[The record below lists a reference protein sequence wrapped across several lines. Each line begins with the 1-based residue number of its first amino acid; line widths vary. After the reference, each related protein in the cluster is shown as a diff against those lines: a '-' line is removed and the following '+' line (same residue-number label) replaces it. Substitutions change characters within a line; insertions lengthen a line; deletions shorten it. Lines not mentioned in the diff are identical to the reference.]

1 MANELSGRTNAI
13 LSLSL
18 SLSLSWEIQGRFAKL
33 PSAINRARL
42 MPEQRQTRVHEFT
55 SEIR

>member
-1 MANELSGRTNAI
+1 MAGRRIVRKNQRD
-13 LSLSL
+13 SLSL
-18 SLSLSWEIQGRFAKL
+18 SLPGEIQGRFAKL

>member
-1 MANELSGRTNAI
+1 MVDELPGRTNAI
-13 LSLSL
+13 LSLFL
-18 SLSLSWEIQGRFAKL
+18 SGEIQGRFAKL